1 MHSIYGGLY
10 QPTITQCIRLLSTVP
25 FTTPIPPPSA
35 VEHGTAPSPPSDPFS
50 SSLLTYSTTGTDA
63 YPSPSAYDSRRHAW
77 VHIFPEG
84 RVHQHP
90 EHRMRYFKW
99 GIARLILESEPC
111 PDVVPIF
118 LEGTKDVMPED
129 RGWPRPV
136 PRVGKRVEITFGERV
151 KREVLSQFRERW
163 RRIREKVGGDESVL
177 MEAEEAIGLRIEVA
191 KFIRGE
197 IEALRQKRGYSEDDP
212 KSGFVET
219 WMEEG
224 ETKSSGRKKDDSLLG
239 DT

>member
-1 MHSIYGGLY
+1 
-10 QPTITQCIRLLSTVP
+10 
-25 FTTPIPPPSA
+25 
-35 VEHGTAPSPPSDPFS
+35 
-50 SSLLTYSTTGTDA
+50 
-63 YPSPSAYDSRRHAW
+63 
-77 VHIFPEG
+77 
-84 RVHQHP
+84 
-90 EHRMRYFKW
+90 MRYFKW

-129 RGWPRPV
+129 REWPRAV
-136 PRVGKRVEITFGERV
+136 PRVGKRVEVTFGGRV
-151 KREVLSQFRERW
+151 KREVLGRFRERW
-163 RRIREKVGGDESVL
+163 RRIRERFGDDEGAL
-177 MEAEEAIGLRIEVA
+177 MEAEEAVGLRIELT

-197 IEALRQKRGYSEDDP
+197 IEALRQVRGYSEDDP

-219 WMEEG
+219 WVEEG